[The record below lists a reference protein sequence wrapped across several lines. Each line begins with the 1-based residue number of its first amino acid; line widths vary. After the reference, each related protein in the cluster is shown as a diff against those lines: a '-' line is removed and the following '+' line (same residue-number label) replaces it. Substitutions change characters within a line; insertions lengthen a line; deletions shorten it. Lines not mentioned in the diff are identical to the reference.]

1 MGKII
6 KSNSPGAVSQA
17 CGVLSEGGI
26 IVYPTD
32 TLYGLGCDSKN
43 EIAIK
48 RLNKIKSRSGPISV
62 IAPDKKTA
70 IAWMSIEKNQIK
82 SIKSKLKNGNTV
94 IVPAK
99 KNICSNLIMGNDNTL
114 GIRIPENHFCKM
126 LSGKYLNPITS
137 TSVNRTGKSPL
148 TTPNDIR
155 NEFKNELDLII
166 DSGIINGSCSKI
178 FLFKDHVWE
187 QLR

>member
-1 MGKII
+1 MGRII
-6 KSNSPGAVSQA
+6 KYNSPSAVLQA
-17 CGVLSEGGI
+17 CDVLCKGGI

-32 TLYGLGCDSKN
+32 TVYGLGCDSKN
-43 EIAIK
+43 ETAIK

-62 IAPDKKTA
+62 IAPDKKIA
-70 IAWMSIEKNQIK
+70 MAWMSIKKNQIK
-82 SIKSKLKNGNTV
+82 SIKNKLKNGNTV

-99 KNICSNLIMGNDNTL
+99 RNICSELIMGKGNSL

-126 LSGKYLNPITS
+126 LSSLYLNPITS

-148 TTPNDIR
+148 TKPDDIR
-155 NEFKNELDLII
+155 NEFKYDLDLII
-166 DSGIINGSCSKI
+166 DNGTINGSASKV